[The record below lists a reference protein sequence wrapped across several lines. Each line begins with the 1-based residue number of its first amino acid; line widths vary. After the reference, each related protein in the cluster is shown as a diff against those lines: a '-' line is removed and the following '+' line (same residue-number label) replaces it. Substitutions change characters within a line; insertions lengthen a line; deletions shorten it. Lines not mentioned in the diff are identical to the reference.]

1 MSNRA
6 ERIEYAEKNRTD
18 SIYIIIEDIW
28 HDHNI
33 SAIFRTAECAGLKNI
48 FIAGALTKKQI
59 RHNQIDFKCSR
70 FLNIQYFENINAAVL
85 EARKNNCRIFATY
98 MSEDSKVLWAADFS
112 GNIAFI
118 LGSEKQG
125 ISKAALELCDEK
137 LWIPTFGLTRSLN
150 VSVAAAVIIYEI
162 LRKKR
167 YEYKEETN
175 EIIAPFMKYK
185 EERS

>member
-1 MSNRA
+1 
-6 ERIEYAEKNRTD
+6 
-18 SIYIIIEDIW
+18 
-28 HDHNI
+28 
-33 SAIFRTAECAGLKNI
+33 
-48 FIAGALTKKQI
+48 
-59 RHNQIDFKCSR
+59 
-70 FLNIQYFENINAAVL
+70 
-85 EARKNNCRIFATY
+85 Y

-185 EERS
+185 GERS